1 MNDMNTITRFARSL
15 VVIATALATMPTQ
28 AAAGLHDLGD
38 IVATAR
44 ATLAANAPSASI
56 EIAPLDPRVRLPQC
70 GSALRAALPP
80 SPSSTA
86 TRMAVR
92 VQCDG
97 PTPWNVAV
105 TAEVSSDRPVVVA
118 TRALRTGQAVS
129 PADLEIV
136 TRRVAGIGHCCATE
150 LGEVIGQTVRR
161 PISSGEPIR
170 YEALETP
177 PAIRR
182 GEQVTI
188 VARNP
193 GMEIRATGVAL
204 ADARTG
210 EPVRIRH
217 SSSLRI
223 VQARADTPGVAR
235 VDR

>member
-1 MNDMNTITRFARSL
+1 MNTITRSVKPLAC
-15 VVIATALATMPTQ
+15 IATALAMLPIQ
-28 AAAGLHDLGD
+28 AAPGLHDLGD

-44 ATLAANAPSASI
+44 ATLTANAPSALI

-70 GSALRAALPP
+70 GSALRASLPV
-80 SPSSTA
+80 SASSTA
-86 TRMAVR
+86 SRMAVR

-105 TAEVSSDRPVVVA
+105 TADVSTEIPVVVA
-118 TRALRTGQAVS
+118 TRALRIGQPVS

-136 TRRVAGIGHCCATE
+136 TRRIAGLGSCCATE

-161 PISSGEPIR
+161 PIGGGEPIR
-170 YEALETP
+170 FEALETP

-182 GEQVTI
+182 GELVTI
-188 VARNP
+188 VASNP

-204 ADARTG
+204 SDARSG

>member
-1 MNDMNTITRFARSL
+1 MNLITRFTK
-15 VVIATALATMPTQ
+15 VLAAIGTVLTTLPIH
-28 AAAGLHDLGD
+28 AAPGLHDLGD
-38 IVATAR
+38 IIATAK
-44 ATLAANAPSASI
+44 ATLTAAAPAATI
-56 EIAPLDPRVRLPQC
+56 EIAPLDPRVRLPRC
-70 GSALRAALPP
+70 GSALRASVPP
-80 SPSSTA
+80 SQSNQTSRT
-86 TRMAVR
+86 TTR

-105 TAEVSSDRPVVVA
+105 TAEVSTEMPVVIA
-118 TRALRTGQAVS
+118 TRALRTGQTVS

-136 TRRVAGIGHCCATE
+136 SRRVAGLGNCCATE
-150 LGEVIGQTVRR
+150 PGEVIGQTVRR
-161 PISSGEPIR
+161 PIGSGEPIR
-170 YEALETP
+170 VESLDTP

-182 GEQVTI
+182 GELVTI
-188 VARNP
+188 VASNP

-204 ADARTG
+204 ADARSG

>member
-1 MNDMNTITRFARSL
+1 MNRTTRFTNA
-15 VVIATALATMPTQ
+15 VAVIGTMLATLPLH
-28 AAAGLHDLGD
+28 AAPAPHDLGD
-38 IVATAR
+38 IIATAK
-44 ATLAANAPSASI
+44 ATLTAAAPAATI
-56 EIAPLDPRVRLPQC
+56 EIAPLDPRVRLPRC
-70 GSALRAALPP
+70 DSALRASVPP
-80 SPSSTA
+80 SQSTE
-86 TRMAVR
+86 TSRTTTR

-105 TAEVSSDRPVVVA
+105 TAEVSTEMPVVVA
-118 TRALRTGQAVS
+118 TRALRTGQTVS

-136 TRRVAGIGHCCATE
+136 SRRVAGLGNCCATE
-150 LGEVIGQTVRR
+150 PGEVIGQTVRR

-170 YEALETP
+170 FESLDTP

-182 GEQVTI
+182 GELVTI
-188 VARNP
+188 VASNP

-204 ADARTG
+204 ADARSG

>member
-1 MNDMNTITRFARSL
+1 MNTIARSAKPL
-15 VVIATALATMPTQ
+15 TCLATAVAMLPIH
-28 AAAGLHDLGD
+28 AAPGLHDLGD

-44 ATLAANAPSASI
+44 ATVTTTAPSASI

-70 GSALRAALPP
+70 GSALRASLPP
-80 SPSSTA
+80 LTSNTA
-86 TRMAVR
+86 NRMVVR
-92 VQCDG
+92 VHCDG

-105 TAEVSSDRPVVVA
+105 TAEVSTEMPVVVA

-136 TRRVAGIGHCCATE
+136 TRRVAGTGHCCATE

-161 PISSGEPIR
+161 PIGSGEPIR
-170 YEALETP
+170 FEALETP

-182 GEQVTI
+182 GELVTI
-188 VARNP
+188 VASNP

-204 ADARTG
+204 GDARSG

>member
-1 MNDMNTITRFARSL
+1 MNMMIRSAKPL
-15 VVIATALATMPTQ
+15 AFIGAALAALPLQ
-28 AAAGLHDLGD
+28 AAPTLHDLSD

-44 ATLAANAPSASI
+44 ATLTTTAPSATV
-56 EIAPLDPRVRLPQC
+56 EITPLDPRVRLPRC
-70 GSALRAALPP
+70 ESALRAALPP
-80 SPSSTA
+80 MQSSQTSRIA
-86 TRMAVR
+86 LR
-92 VQCDG
+92 VQCEG

-105 TAEVSSDRPVVVA
+105 TADVSTEMPVVVA
-118 TRALRTGQAVS
+118 TRALRAGQPVS
-129 PADLEIV
+129 PGDLEIV
-136 TRRVAGIGHCCATE
+136 TRRVAGLSTCCATE

-161 PISSGEPIR
+161 SIASGEPIR
-170 YEALETP
+170 LETLETP

-182 GEQVTI
+182 GELVTI
-188 VARNP
+188 VASNP

-204 ADARTG
+204 GYARSG

>member
-1 MNDMNTITRFARSL
+1 MNMIKRYAKPLTC
-15 VVIATALATMPTQ
+15 IATAVAMLPIH
-28 AAAGLHDLGD
+28 AAAGLHDLGV

-44 ATLAANAPSASI
+44 TTLMATAPTASI
-56 EIAPLDPRVRLPQC
+56 EIAPLDPRVRLPRC
-70 GSALRAALPP
+70 SSALRASLPP
-80 SPSSTA
+80 SQSTHSS
-86 TRMAVR
+86 RIAVR

-105 TAEVSSDRPVVVA
+105 TADVSTDMPVVVA
-118 TRALRTGQAVS
+118 TRALRAGQAVS

-136 TRRVAGIGHCCATE
+136 TRRLAGVGSCCATE

-161 PISSGEPIR
+161 PIGGGEPVR
-170 YEALETP
+170 FEALETP

-182 GEQVTI
+182 GELVTI
-188 VARNP
+188 VASNP

-204 ADARTG
+204 GDARSG